1 MKMKIKDIKALGSD
15 ELIAKEREFKKE
27 LFELNAQRQ
36 LGKIEKPAS
45 VRVIKKNIARI
56 LTVLNEKKQNG
67 K

>member
-1 MKMKIKDIKALGSD
+1 MKIKEIKNLSSE
-15 ELIAKEREFKKE
+15 ELVAKEREFKKE

-36 LGKIEKPAS
+36 LGKIEKPAN